1 MSDFYFYRQVQSLP
15 KFILFFSEKTRIS
28 GELRQGF
35 SDKEEILN
43 FLQGIDARCVRL
55 PCFCCNE
62 EPSVMSN
69 SISNIKRRQRLRKF
83 FMLAVGVCAIGAAA
97 VLVNVK
103 NTKNVDQSFTQFSHD
118 VDTGAVKKITISPS
132 HDSGNAQVLLKDGKH
147 YTVEMPVTDLGAAN
161 NFAKKGVEV
170 EFNTQLFDYEKI
182 VSLLVML
189 TVLGAIG
196 FLVSQPVPL
205 NLPFRKKRQDTKVRF
220 ADVAGADE
228 AKKNLVEIAEYLKS
242 PDIYESIG
250 ATFPRGVVLYGEPGT
265 GKTLLAK
272 ALAGE
277 AGANFIATNGSDFG
291 SMFIGVSSMKI
302 KRLFA
307 KARSMAPCVLFID
320 EIDAVGGKRMD
331 EGSAAARE
339 MGSTLNQLLVQMDG
353 FANNSGV
360 IVVAATNRL
369 DALDPALL
377 RSGRFDR
384 RIQLGKPNL
393 SEREAILKIHSRKIK
408 IDPQMDYY
416 EIAKQT
422 IGFSGADL
430 ANLINQS
437 ALIAVHDAQ
446 DTVVLENVLR
456 ARNVMLMGEER
467 RSTMAMLDDQTRRR
481 LAIHECGHT
490 IVAMAGDIDPVT
502 AVSIVPRGGSLGQ
515 TFIAPEKDQLLLG
528 HHELVNRINILV
540 AGRVAEELFT
550 KSITTGADDDISR
563 ATDIALNI
571 VCRHG
576 MSDFGMIKVS
586 EQSSPQMRY
595 EAECKAMQI
604 IDNARNHAISVL
616 RTNHH
621 VMEMMTARL
630 LEQEELNQEEL
641 LEFKTMLTDFAEPLV
656 KVA

>member
-1 MSDFYFYRQVQSLP
+1 
-15 KFILFFSEKTRIS
+15 
-28 GELRQGF
+28 
-35 SDKEEILN
+35 
-43 FLQGIDARCVRL
+43 
-55 PCFCCNE
+55 
-62 EPSVMSN
+62 MSN
-69 SISNIKRRQRLRKF
+69 SISNIKRRQRLRKIF
-83 FMLAVGVCAIGAAA
+83 LITAGACAIGAG
-97 VLVNVK
+97 VLLANFK
-103 NTKNVDQSFTQFSHD
+103 SLHNVDQSFSQFTQD
-118 VDTGAVKKITISPS
+118 LQTGAVKKIVISPNI
-132 HDSGNAQVLLKDGKH
+132 DSGNAQVTLADGKR
-147 YTVEMPVTDLGAAN
+147 YTVEMPVTNLEAAN
-161 NFAKKGVEV
+161 GLAKKGVEV
-170 EFNTQLFDYEKI
+170 AFNAPSFDYEKLI
-182 VSLLVML
+182 SIALMMVVLLSV
-189 TVLGAIG
+189 G
-196 FLVSQPVPL
+196 FVISQPAPF
-205 NLPFRKKRQDTKVRF
+205 NLPFRKKLKNTNIRF
-220 ADVAGADE
+220 ADVAGAEE

-250 ATFPRGVVLYGEPGT
+250 ATFPRGVILYGDPGT

-307 KARSMAPCVLFID
+307 RARSMAPCVLFID

-353 FANNSGV
+353 FDNNNGV

-369 DALDPALL
+369 DSLDPALL

-393 SEREAILKIHSRKIK
+393 KEREEILKIHSRKVK
-408 IDPQMDYY
+408 IDGHMDYH

-430 ANLINQS
+430 ANLINQA

-446 DTVVLENVLR
+446 ETVVLENVLR

-490 IVAMAGDIDPVT
+490 IVAMAGDLDPVS
-502 AVSIVPRGGSLGQ
+502 AVSIIPRGLSLGQ
-515 TFIAPEKDQLLLG
+515 TFIAPERDQLLLG
-528 HHELVNRINILV
+528 HHELLNRINILV

-550 KSITTGADDDISR
+550 KSITTGADDDIAR
-563 ATDIALNI
+563 ASEIALNI

-576 MSDFGMIKVS
+576 MSDFGMLKVS
-586 EQSSPQMRY
+586 EQSSPQIRF
-595 EAECKAMQI
+595 EAECKAIEI
-604 IDNARNHAISVL
+604 IDNARNNAVSIL
-616 RTNHH
+616 RSNQH
-621 VMEMMTARL
+621 VMEMMTASL
-630 LEQEELNQEEL
+630 LEKEELNQEEL
-641 LEFKTMLTDFAEPLV
+641 KEFKALLVDFTEPLA
-656 KVA
+656 KAA